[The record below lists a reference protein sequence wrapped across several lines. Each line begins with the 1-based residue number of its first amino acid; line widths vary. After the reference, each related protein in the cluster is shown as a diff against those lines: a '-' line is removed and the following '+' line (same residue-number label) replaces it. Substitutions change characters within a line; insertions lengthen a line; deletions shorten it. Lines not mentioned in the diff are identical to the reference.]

1 MFEIIALMKPVQ
13 LKESSVS
20 DAIDTPAIKV
30 IDYISS
36 GWWNIKADSILY
48 SDLSSELALPRLR
61 NWLQMHIHR
70 CTHALHT
77 NIYIVHKTPIS
88 VGSVRGDVCVCVGV
102 CGCVF
107 CMCSVLEKITGSIS
121 NISHMPELWNQA
133 SVLSI
138 REVNRR
144 ENFRVQR
151 VTNNNWGQW

>member
-20 DAIDTPAIKV
+20 DAIDTPAIKFTG
-30 IDYISS
+30 YISS

-48 SDLSSELALPRLR
+48 SDLSTKLALPRLR

-77 NIYIVHKTPIS
+77 NIYIYSAQNPHFC
-88 VGSVRGDVCVCVGV
+88 GSVRGDMCVCVLYV
-102 CGCVF
+102 CVF
-107 CMCSVLEKITGSIS
+107 CMCLALDKITGSIS
-121 NISHMPELWNQA
+121 NMSHMLDLWNQA

-144 ENFRVQR
+144 ENFRVKI

>member
-20 DAIDTPAIKV
+20 DAIDTPAIKFTG
-30 IDYISS
+30 YISS

-48 SDLSSELALPRLR
+48 SDLSTKLALPRLR

-77 NIYIVHKTPIS
+77 NIYIYSARNPHFC
-88 VGSVRGDVCVCVGV
+88 GSVRGDMCV
-102 CGCVF
+102 CVF
-107 CMCSVLEKITGSIS
+107 CMWLALDKITGSIS
-121 NISHMPELWNQA
+121 NMSHMPDLWNQA

-144 ENFRVQR
+144 ENFRVKI

>member
-20 DAIDTPAIKV
+20 DAIDTPAIKFTG
-30 IDYISS
+30 YISS

-48 SDLSSELALPRLR
+48 SDLSTKLALPRLR

-77 NIYIVHKTPIS
+77 NIYIYSAQNPHFC
-88 VGSVRGDVCVCVGV
+88 GSVRGDMCV
-102 CGCVF
+102 CVF
-107 CMCSVLEKITGSIS
+107 CMCLVLDKITGSIS
-121 NISHMPELWNQA
+121 NMSHMPDLWNQA

-144 ENFRVQR
+144 ENFRVKI